1 MLIEVLVS
9 AMCVVIATAGVVTVL
24 QTSIRSQRE
33 ERHGSEAYAIA
44 QEDQARMTSMRL
56 ASLNRL
62 DEIRTV
68 TLNKTVFKV
77 RSTGFFVN
85 DTTSTPS
92 CGEGTSS
99 ADYVHIT
106 SAVTWPGMRSSEK
119 AEIESILSPANGSLD
134 PNNGTIAFSVKN
146 QPQYPMSG
154 VSVFGGAG
162 VINGLTDA
170 AGCAVFADLPS
181 GDYNVTVSGEAAGLV
196 NKSGKSSEEQKVT
209 VVGGDTKTVNFE
221 FDKPGTVPLQFKYRV
236 GNTTEFKPATADAVV
251 GFNSGMSQARILG
264 TPGGT
269 RQETLN
275 ATPLFPFGSAYTF
288 YAGSCSSNNPD
299 PEGKFPALAPAFA
312 NVIAP
317 AGATAAAATIQLPA
331 LELVVKNGAAVLSGA
346 KITITDKVC
355 KDASKVLVKR
365 TYTSNATGMP
375 SNSATGASELGLP
388 WGSYEL
394 CASANISGNNRRK
407 KVSTVVVQDLTKA
420 ATAAIDLGSGT
431 ESGTCS

>member
-9 AMCVVIATAGVVTVL
+9 AMVVVVATAGVVSVL
-24 QTSIRSQRE
+24 QTSVHTQTQ

-56 ASLNRL
+56 ATLNRL
-62 DEIRTV
+62 NETRTV
-68 TLNKTVFKV
+68 TLNETVFTV
-77 RSTGFFVN
+77 RSTGAFIN

-99 ADYVHIT
+99 ADYVQIT
-106 SAVTWPGMRSSEK
+106 SAVTWPGMRGSEK
-119 AEIESILSPANGSLD
+119 AEIESILSPSNGSLD

-146 QPQYPMSG
+146 QPQQPMPG
-154 VSVFGGAG
+154 VSVTSVGGA
-162 VINGLTDA
+162 INGLTDA
-170 AGCAVFADLPS
+170 AGCAVFADLPG
-181 GDYNVTVSGEAAGLV
+181 GDYNVTVSGAAAGLI

-275 ATPLFPFGSAYTF
+275 ATPLFPFSSAYTF
-288 YAGSCSSNNPD
+288 YAGSCVSNNPD
-299 PEGKFPALAPAFA
+299 PKGEFPALAPAFA
-312 NVIAP
+312 NVVAP
-317 AGATAAAATIQLPA
+317 AGGTAAPATIQLPA
-331 LELVVKNGAAVLSGA
+331 LELVVKNNGVALSGA

-355 KDASKVLVKR
+355 KDASNNLVKR
-365 TYTSNATGMP
+365 TYTSNASGMP

-394 CASANISGNNRRK
+394 CASANISGTKRK
-407 KVSTVVVQDLTKA
+407 KVPTVVVQDLTKA
-420 ATAAIDLGSGT
+420 ATATIDLGSGT
-431 ESGTCS
+431 ESSACP